1 MLFFGHFVV
10 GFQGLEED
18 VNVIDMAAWNLTIPE
33 GTPSMTIA
41 APMLQQ
47 GYQDSYFRTA
57 NGGVVFWAPVT
68 GSSTPQSKFPRS
80 ELRES
85 HADGSPR
92 NWYFPA
98 ADNLLR
104 AALSINKV
112 PSSGRIIIG
121 QVHVNYGPAPLL
133 TLEYQYRNNM
143 GAVVAKIRK
152 QPRDRYP
159 FKVVLATG
167 LPLDQRFTYS
177 IHLTPS
183 GTLSISSYGAHWA
196 GRLDAVWR
204 TTPLYFKA
212 GVYTLDNTGYTN
224 EGGQATFYRIEA
236 KHLPPKSK
244 PSPI

>member
-1 MLFFGHFVV
+1 M
-10 GFQGLEED
+10 
-18 VNVIDMAAWNLTIPE
+18 IDMAAWNLTIPE
-33 GTPSMTIA
+33 GTPAVTIA
-41 APMLQQ
+41 APRLQQ

-68 GSSTPQSKFPRS
+68 GSSSLQSRFPRS

-85 HADGSPR
+85 FADGSPR

-104 AALSINKV
+104 AALSINKM

-121 QVHVNYGPAPLL
+121 QVHVKYGPAPLL
-133 TLEYQYRNNM
+133 TLEYQYRDKV
-143 GAVVAKIRK
+143 GTLVAKIRQK
-152 QPRDRYP
+152 PKDPYP

-167 LPLDQRFTYS
+167 VPLDQRFTYS
-177 IHLTPS
+177 IHLTPN
-183 GTLSISSYGAHWA
+183 GTLSITGYGANWS
-196 GRLDAVWR
+196 GRLDPVWK

-212 GVYTLDNTGYTN
+212 GVYTLDNIGYTT
-224 EGGQATFYRIEA
+224 EGGQATFYGIEA

-244 PSPI
+244 PSPL